1 VPVQTIV
8 RTFVPPVQDI
18 TVTEVNTM
26 TQTIVIPDVSLVTG
40 TSDVQ
45 LAYPTPTP
53 EGAVGSQ
60 IPEVPAVSTDLP
72 AVPTT
77 LATQASST
85 VIGAI
90 QTPTN
95 NFTALVQSQ
104 PALFEGSGAVVKS
117 GVSSVVVAVVMAVLL
132 M

>member
-1 VPVQTIV
+1 MPVQTVI

-18 TVTEVNTM
+18 TVTDVETM

-60 IPEVPAVSTDLP
+60 LPEVPAVPTDVP

-85 VIGAI
+85 IIGAI
-90 QTPTN
+90 QTSTD
-95 NFTALVQSQ
+95 NFTAPVQSQ
-104 PALFEGSGAVVKS
+104 PALFEGAGAVVKS
-117 GVSSVVVAVVMAVLL
+117 GASSMVVAMVMAVLL